1 MDVKSEKFKTVW
13 ISINEDT
20 SSAHLRSLRRSGAHT
35 CPCRQLVSLQ
45 GFFHQHRAARPTLA
59 AQPSLL
65 TLGSLWGEWWR
76 CLGEAAAGT
85 APPSDG
91 SRAPPPTHQTNPRYV
106 ATYGTGSQ
114 VHELPYA
121 VSRVHYTSHSKIIR
135 NGLNRRLHKIQ
146 GITKALTMKH
156 LRFSLPSFT
165 KVLALHTRTIN
176 GWHRL

>member
-1 MDVKSEKFKTVW
+1 MRTLHRLTWGVSEGPARTRVHVDSLCHCRVF
-13 ISINEDT
+13 SINTERH
-20 SSAHLRSLRRSGAHT
+20 AH
-35 CPCRQLVSLQ
+35 P
-45 GFFHQHRAARPTLA
+45 LA

-76 CLGEAAAGT
+76 CLGAAAVGT

-121 VSRVHYTSHSKIIR
+121 VSQVHYTSHSKIIR